1 MTKDEFLEQILE
13 ACSAY
18 HWEFN
23 GTYKHYEIA
32 SITSHVVSITVVS
45 FGFDSGYADIVD
57 FQNDEDLI
65 DKMLEI
71 L

>member
-18 HWEFN
+18 HWEVN

-45 FGFDSGYADIVD
+45 FGFDSGYADIID

-65 DKMLEI
+65 DKMLEK

>member
-45 FGFDSGYADIVD
+45 FGFDNGYADIVD
-57 FQNDEDLI
+57 FQNDEELI

>member
-57 FQNDEDLI
+57 FQNDEELI

>member
-45 FGFDSGYADIVD
+45 FGFDNGYADIVD

-65 DKMLEI
+65 DKMLEK

>member
-1 MTKDEFLEQILE
+1 MTKDDFLEQILE

-32 SITSHVVSITVVS
+32 SITSHIVSITVIS
-45 FGFDSGYADIVD
+45 FGYDAGYADMVD

-65 DKMLEI
+65 DKMLDK

>member
-45 FGFDSGYADIVD
+45 FGFDNGYADIVD
-57 FQNDEDLI
+57 FQNDEELI
-65 DKMLEI
+65 DKMLEK

>member
-45 FGFDSGYADIVD
+45 FGFDSGYADIID

-65 DKMLEI
+65 DKMLEK